1 MERKKMKRG
10 DRLECPNCGQST
22 IAKEKVV
29 MDGWTA
35 KEKILICTLC
45 GEKVGEIETDA
56 DVAVTETE
64 NSALSGLSALLGE
77 EPEEKIKLTAE
88 GSERHFCRDCV
99 HYVAH
104 PFLSR
109 CELHKKN
116 VNPMDDCPDY
126 IQNKKEENADE

>member
-56 DVAVTETE
+56 DSRTETG

-77 EPEEKIKLTAE
+77 EPQEKIKLTAE
-88 GSERHFCRDCV
+88 GSERQFCRDCV